1 MILSELL
8 TRPDQRQPVDV
19 SGVTAA
25 IELALVANELTNMQ
39 KLEFVKR
46 KVEFMQEF
54 GDVKRYRDAG
64 EQLKQFRK
72 LCAVDLKV
80 QAKKKK
86 EFTLGS
92 VHSALQPQE
101 AWWFGRGGMGESK
114 EWGTFMQSFGQKEF
128 VKEFQKQRVQ
138 ILQQFVRSLKR
149 TNTRHL
155 LNNFDL

>member
-1 MILSELL
+1 M
-8 TRPDQRQPVDV
+8 TAQPVDV

-86 EFTLGS
+86 ELEKEELKLKELEEIKAHTRAQAGLKARIAEQEGRLLCTRSGHQLNFFS
-92 VHSALQPQE
+92 V
-101 AWWFGRGGMGESK
+101 
-114 EWGTFMQSFGQKEF
+114 SF
-128 VKEFQKQRVQ
+128 
-138 ILQQFVRSLKR
+138 L
-149 TNTRHL
+149 
-155 LNNFDL
+155 